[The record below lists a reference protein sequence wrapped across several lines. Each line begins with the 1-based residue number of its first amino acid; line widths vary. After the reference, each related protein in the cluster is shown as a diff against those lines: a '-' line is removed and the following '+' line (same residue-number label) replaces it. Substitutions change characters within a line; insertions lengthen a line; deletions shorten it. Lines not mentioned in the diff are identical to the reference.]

1 MFAKLAFR
9 NVRRSVRDYSVY
21 FLTLL
26 LGVCVFYVFNSLQ
39 GQPVVAMLGQASQTY
54 VIEAILEYMNVL
66 SVFVSVVLAGL
77 VLYANHFMLRRRKKE
92 LATYLLL
99 GLPHHKLAVMLFLET
114 VAVGLLALA
123 VGVILGVLAANGLSV
138 LILGLFGLPYE
149 DALGFRFQWSAVGKT
164 ALYFGGIFVLVMLF
178 NQVTVARQ
186 RLGEL
191 MSAGRRNE
199 ALKQRPVWF
208 SVLVFLAGVVLIG
221 IAYALL
227 LIRGM
232 LRIDELWFGMLG
244 MGALGTVFFF
254 RGLSGFVLQLCQ
266 TNRKLYFKGLNM
278 FILRQWS
285 GKIHSTYLSMTV
297 VCLLLLLAIG
307 ATACTIGMNDA
318 IAQISDSSAPF
329 DFTVSNYDYGADGL
343 RTAPTADALRDR
355 GFDLDAL
362 AGYVEFCVYETPDDG
377 NAALRLSDYNALMD
391 LQGLPGLTAGDL
403 PACRSEL
410 IITRYGSGTGYSY
423 IRDGERVDG
432 YLVISDAAAEG
443 LKVREQ
449 YVCGNYSAGAKLTA
463 WETSLS
469 NAVEASHEDKL
480 SINAQT
486 RHEMYLDQLGAKVM
500 VLFIGVYLGV
510 TFLITAAAVLALQQL
525 SQSAD
530 NVGQYDILRRLG
542 AEDGLRSQAVFFQ
555 VFLAFF
561 LPLALAVVHAAVG
574 MTAANAVIAQV
585 SRGNL
590 DTAYSSFLT
599 AGLIL
604 LIYGAYFL
612 LTFLSSRRIVRER
625 RLLSSQ

>member
-1 MFAKLAFR
+1 MFAKLALR
-9 NVRRSVRDYSVY
+9 NVRRSVKDYSVY

-39 GQPVVAMLGQASQTY
+39 GQPVIAMLGQSSQTY
-54 VIEAILEYMNVL
+54 VIAAILEYMNAL

-77 VLYANHFMLRRRKKE
+77 VLYANRFMLRRRKKE

-99 GLPHHKLAVMLFLET
+99 GLPHHRLAVMLFLET

-123 VGVILGVLAANGLSV
+123 AGVVLGVLAANGLSV

-149 DALGFRFQWSAVGKT
+149 EALGFRFQWGAVGKT
-164 ALYFGGIFVLVMLF
+164 ALYFGGIFALVMLF
-178 NQVTVARQ
+178 NQVTVARR

-208 SVLVFLAGVVLIG
+208 SVLMFLDGAVLIG

-232 LRIDELWFGMLG
+232 LRIDELWFAMLG

-254 RGLSGFVLQLCQ
+254 RGLSGFVLQLCRA
-266 TNRKLYFKGLNM
+266 NGKLYFKGLNM
-278 FILRQWS
+278 FVLRQWS
-285 GKIHSTYLSMTV
+285 GRIHSTYLSMTV

-307 ATACTIGMNDA
+307 ATACTIGMNSA
-318 IAQISDSSAPF
+318 IAQISDSGSPF

-343 RTAPTADALRDR
+343 RTIQTSDALRER
-355 GFDLDAL
+355 GFDVNAL
-362 AGYVEFCVYETPDDG
+362 AGYWEFCVYETADDG
-377 NAALRLSDYNALMD
+377 NAALRLSDYNALMG
-391 LQGLPGLTAGDL
+391 LRGLPGLTAAEL
-403 PACRSEL
+403 PAYRSEL
-410 IITRYGSGTGYSY
+410 IVTRYGSGTGYSY
-423 IRDGERVDG
+423 SKDGERKDG
-432 YLVISDAAAEG
+432 YLVVTDAAAEK
-443 LKVREQ
+443 LEVREQ
-449 YVCGNYSAGAKLTA
+449 YVCGNYPAGAKVTQ
-463 WETSLS
+463 WETALS
-469 NAVEASHEDKL
+469 AAIEASRQDKL
-480 SINAQT
+480 SLNAQT
-486 RHEMYLDQLGAKVM
+486 RHEMYLEQLGAKVM

-542 AEDGLRSQAVFFQ
+542 AEDGLRTKAIFFQ

-590 DTAYSSFLT
+590 DTVYSSFLT

-612 LTFLSSRRIVRER
+612 LTFFSSRRIVRER
-625 RLLSSQ
+625 SQ